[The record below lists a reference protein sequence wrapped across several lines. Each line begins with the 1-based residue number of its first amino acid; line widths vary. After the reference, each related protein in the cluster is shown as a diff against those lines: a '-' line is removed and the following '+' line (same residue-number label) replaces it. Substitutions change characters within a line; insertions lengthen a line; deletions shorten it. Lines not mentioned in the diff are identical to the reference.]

1 MMKHILL
8 LSSLLLSTQC
18 FSSVKLIPD
27 GDIGRLIIENS
38 SSQRCTYH
46 ITVED
51 YSRLTSTSDLKWH
64 KKSVGKYELTANSNY
79 IEEFYSSEALDWRYS
94 LNWKRCD

>member
-1 MMKHILL
+1 MTKYLL
-8 LSSLLLSTQC
+8 LFSSLLLSAQ
-18 FSSVKLIPD
+18 SLASVRLISE
-27 GDIGRLIIENS
+27 GDIGQLIIENS

-64 KKSVGKYELTANSNY
+64 KKSEGKYEIVANSNY
-79 IEEFYSSEALDWRYS
+79 SEEFYSSDAQDWRYK